1 MAALDDA
8 ARAAKA
14 LLAPDEAQLV
24 RKMISNQIPI
34 PTIMKR
40 LDLVRR
46 ARRIDKT
53 SGLSDAERSAFMDIV
68 NSLNTM
74 GALGRIAAKRH
85 GNSHLVGFRYGT
97 EGSVMEHTP
106 ESALANAVHTMSLG
120 GDEVVEKIIKKM
132 RKTSADKRGLAAA
145 EVQEF
150 KESSPVFK
158 DSTRKRISKK
168 RLSAADYDADALMFE
183 ALRKLIGPVGPGSL

>member
-14 LLAPDEAQLV
+14 LLAPEEASLV
-24 RKMISNQIPI
+24 LGLIRNRVPI

-40 LDLVRR
+40 LDMLRR
-46 ARRIDKT
+46 TRRIDRT
-53 SGLSDAERSAFMDIV
+53 YGLSDAERSAFMDIV
-68 NSLNTM
+68 NSLDTM

-97 EGSVMEHTP
+97 AGNVMEHTP
-106 ESALANAVHTMSLG
+106 ESALANAVNIMSLG
-120 GDEVVEKIIKKM
+120 GDEAAENIIKKM
-132 RKTSADKRGLAAA
+132 RETSAFKRKNAAESVREFKGSARKTS
-145 EVQEF
+145 
-150 KESSPVFK
+150 
-158 DSTRKRISKK
+158 SKQ